1 MAEKTI
7 HTVRGND
14 PGQIE
19 PPCVREPSCARV
31 RRHFSPHRISLLLSL
46 VFLSSSSAL
55 AADVHSILSGRTEA
69 RVRSPLSGDR
79 GRIVTTDLELLPDA
93 RVTLGWGNTRL
104 AFQYNPSLL
113 LREPQLLG
121 RVYLLHRGRAAF
133 MQHFGRANLLV
144 QQEASAGETDVSALI
159 PTDGTPIN
167 NASGVQTSGA
177 IPYRRL
183 SSMIVFDASPTDRT
197 SFNLSGGYLI
207 SGSPV
212 VNYSLPLQ
220 WGPLASA
227 RFRGK
232 LLPRNYL
239 ITYAQFMSSTFA
251 TGQTQLIASLT
262 ESYERQ
268 LSREVTISV
277 GAGAALT
284 REHIVALPPI
294 AGPSPIPGDYQEILP
309 VAVATVSWRSRVA
322 HAPMVFNGSARLGPF
337 ADRFTGYVYER
348 VETQV
353 GAEWRFERPWTW
365 VGAAGFAYAVPIG
378 LAQQVGDSL
387 YYAES
392 GVRWMTFTW
401 LQLGALGRVVYSEQP
416 RLGAG
421 QLQWLLTLSATVRHE
436 RSVAW

>member
-1 MAEKTI
+1 VQ
-7 HTVRGND
+7 VRATL
-14 PGQIE
+14 QVVL
-19 PPCVREPSCARV
+19 CLA
-31 RRHFSPHRISLLLSL
+31 LSL
-46 VFLSSSSAL
+46 GVSTRAFG
-55 AADVHSILSGRTEA
+55 ADVHTILTGRVET
-69 RVRSPLSGDR
+69 RVRSPLPGDR
-79 GRIVTTDLELLPDA
+79 GSILTTDLELLPDA
-93 RVTLGWGNTRL
+93 QVTLAWGNTRIG
-104 AFQYNPSLL
+104 FQYNPSLL

-133 MQHFGRANLLV
+133 TQRFGRASLLV

-183 SSMIVFDASPTDRT
+183 ASMAMLDANPNDRT
-197 SFNLSGGYLI
+197 SFTLSGGYII
-207 SGSPV
+207 SGSPL

-220 WGPLASA
+220 WGPVASA
-227 RFRGK
+227 SFRGK
-232 LLPRNYL
+232 LLPRNAL
-239 ITYAQFMSSTFA
+239 ITSAQFMSSTFA
-251 TGQTQLIASLT
+251 TGQTQLIAALT

-268 LSREVTISV
+268 FSREVTVSI
-277 GAGAALT
+277 GGGAALT

-309 VAVATVSWRSRVA
+309 VALATVAWRSRAA
-322 HAPMVFNGSARLGPF
+322 HSPMVFNGSARLGPF

-348 VETQV
+348 VETQL

-365 VGAAGFAYAVPIG
+365 VGSAGFAYAVPIG

-392 GVRWMTFTW
+392 GVRWSVFNW
-401 LQLGALGRVVYSEQP
+401 LQLGALGRVVYSQQP

-421 QLQWLLTLSATVRHE
+421 QFQWLLTLSATVRHE
-436 RSVAW
+436 RSMAW